1 MNVQNYSKMVKALK
15 KKKIGDV
22 GTLGNI
28 VEQYGSVKLIQ
39 AHKGMGG
46 RIR

>member
-1 MNVQNYSKMVKALK
+1 MQNYSKMVKALK
-15 KKKIGDV
+15 KKIGGV

-39 AHKGMGG
+39 AHEGMGG

>member
-1 MNVQNYSKMVKALK
+1 MCKIIVKWSRHS

-39 AHKGMGG
+39 AHEGMGG